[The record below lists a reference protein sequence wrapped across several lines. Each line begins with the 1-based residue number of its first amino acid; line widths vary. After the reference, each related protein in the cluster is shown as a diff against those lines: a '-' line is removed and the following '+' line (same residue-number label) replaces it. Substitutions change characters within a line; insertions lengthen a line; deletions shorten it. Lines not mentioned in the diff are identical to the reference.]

1 MKKYKVHV
9 ELTYWDSIEVEA
21 ETKEEAETKA
31 VESFDIIKSARF
43 VESAITYIA
52 EVTNDRH

>member
-52 EVTNDRH
+52 EVAND